1 MAIYL
6 KFCLGSHDWGS
17 VAHIQTA
24 VISIAVSGDI
34 STGCFVDYNT
44 SADEADEEGGKSDL

>member
-44 SADEADEEGGKSDL
+44 SADEEGGKSDL